1 MKKFIIILLT
11 CLLSINIFSGCNES
25 TKNNTKKTEK
35 QITIDKPNFKTKTIK
50 TESASY
56 KIPDSFSGE
65 HTMDLDDT
73 MTDNKSKTVSLS
85 IEVETSLPI
94 WASSTIMSN
103 DVRII
108 EPTTNIYTT
117 NEIS

>member
-56 KIPDSFSGE
+56 KIPDSWENYDIEADTDKYNVKAYAPTNNIENSILSTLNVCE
-65 HTMDLDDT
+65 EKSTIHITDIDDT
-73 MTDNKSKTVSLS
+73 VK
-85 IEVETSLPI
+85 
-94 WASSTIMSN
+94 
-103 DVRII
+103 
-108 EPTTNIYTT
+108 
-117 NEIS
+117 EITE